1 MKLGEDKAEE
11 HTAGI
16 TQKTSSYEESL
27 LKKVLA
33 ELDRYN
39 RSKIEMAKEDLG
51 SIAYIQKTLDNLDV
65 FRFVKIFRPSDG
77 CFGACHAGNVG

>member
-33 ELDRYN
+33 ELDRYS

-51 SIAYIQKTLDNLDV
+51 SIAYIQKTLDNLDA
-65 FRFVKIFRPSDG
+65 FRFVKMFRPFDG

>member
-33 ELDRYN
+33 ESDRYN

-51 SIAYIQKTLDNLDV
+51 N
-65 FRFVKIFRPSDG
+65 
-77 CFGACHAGNVG
+77 